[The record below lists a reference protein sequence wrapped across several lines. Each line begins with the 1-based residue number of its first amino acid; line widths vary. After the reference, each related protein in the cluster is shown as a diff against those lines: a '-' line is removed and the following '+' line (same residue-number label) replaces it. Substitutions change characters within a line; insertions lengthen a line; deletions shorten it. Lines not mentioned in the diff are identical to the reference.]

1 MTMASSID
9 TNRILTQAF
18 LTAMAQAQGAWSKF
32 CKLIDSTNV
41 AQVTLGQGAFG
52 GTLSTVSRT
61 ATSNPAASDFFTFE
75 SDFSVAHKA
84 LVHTFPVK
92 TAASEYG
99 FEDMGRQLAEVVQNE
114 LDAAAGAL
122 LSGLFAAAHPR
133 AGVGAGEVGAAKKYL
148 DTGLAFLQGEAGAGT
163 QDNLI
168 TSALSE
174 SALNVAIKLLLQYR
188 TDRGVSLNLGAA
200 GGLCLVVAPKNAQT
214 AHELVVSQLSGAD
227 MASNFVKG
235 LVSDIVVTNHLSDDD
250 DWFLID
256 PKNTPLAIAYD
267 SPAVRLT
274 TQTQGLLHDAVVE
287 CRLVACKAPYE
298 PGIIGANVP

>member
-1 MTMASSID
+1 MASSID
-9 TNRILTQAF
+9 TNRILTQSF
-18 LTAMAQAQGAWSKF
+18 MTALAQAQGQWAKF
-32 CKLIDSTNV
+32 CKLIDSTGV

-52 GTLSTVSRT
+52 GTMSTVSRT
-61 ATSNPAASDFFTFE
+61 ATANPSASDFFTFE
-75 SDFSVAHKA
+75 SDFAVAHKA
-84 LVHTFPVK
+84 LVHTFPVQ
-92 TAASEYG
+92 TRASEYAM
-99 FEDMGRQLAEVVQNE
+99 EDLGVQLAGLVANE

-133 AGVGAGEVGAAKKYL
+133 AGAGAGEVGAGKKYI
-148 DTGLAFLQGEAGAGT
+148 DTGLAFLAGEAGAGT

-168 TSALSE
+168 TSALAEAS
-174 SALNVAIKLLLQYR
+174 LNTAIKLLLQYKS
-188 TDRGVSLNLGAA
+188 DRGVSLNLGQA

-214 AHELVVSQLSGAD
+214 AHELVVSALSGSD
-227 MASNFVKG
+227 NASNFVKG
-235 LVSDIVVTNHLSDDD
+235 LVSEIVVTNHLSDDD

-256 PKNTPLAIAYD
+256 PKATPLAIAYD

-298 PGIIGANVP
+298 PGIIGSNVA

>member
-1 MTMASSID
+1 MASSID

-18 LTAMAQAQGAWSKF
+18 LTALAAAQGKWAKF
-32 CKLIDSTNV
+32 CKLIDSSDV

-52 GTLSTVSRT
+52 GSLSTVSRT

-75 SDFSVAHKA
+75 TDFPVVHKA

-92 TAASEYG
+92 TASSEYA
-99 FEDMGRQLAEVVQNE
+99 FEDMGVQLAQLIENE

-133 AGVGAGEVGAAKKYL
+133 AGAGAGQVGAGKKYL

-163 QDNLI
+163 QDNLL
-168 TSALSE
+168 TSALAEAS
-174 SALNVAIKLLLQYR
+174 LNSAIKLMLQYKS
-188 TDRGVSLNLGAA
+188 DRGVSLNLAA
-200 GGLCLVVAPKNAQT
+200 SGGLCLVVAPKNAQI
-214 AHELVVSQLSGAD
+214 AHELVVSALSGAD
-227 MASNFVKG
+227 MASNFIKG
-235 LVSDIVVTNHLSDDD
+235 LISEIVVTNHLADDD
-250 DWFLID
+250 DWFLVD

-298 PGIIGANVP
+298 PGIIGSNVA